1 MGLLLALNEM
11 KCLPSADTEE
21 KSLDVWGHPRLG
33 SVFVVIIILGLPV
46 RTQGL
51 FSW

>member
-21 KSLDVWGHPRLG
+21 QCLDVC
-33 SVFVVIIILGLPV
+33 
-46 RTQGL
+46 L
-51 FSW
+51 FSLSSSSLVCW